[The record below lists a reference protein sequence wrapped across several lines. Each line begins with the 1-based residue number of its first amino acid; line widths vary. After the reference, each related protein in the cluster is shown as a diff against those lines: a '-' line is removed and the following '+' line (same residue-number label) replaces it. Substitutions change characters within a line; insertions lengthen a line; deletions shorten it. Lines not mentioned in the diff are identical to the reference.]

1 MKKLVPFVA
10 LCLLSTLSIATHAD
24 GSTSMMVVGDIELKS
39 IGPIAFGP
47 DQILFISDPKAA
59 SVYAVSMKEQSNSEA
74 KEFDLAGVDAKLAA
88 MVGVKATDILLND
101 LTLDTTSNR
110 AYLSASRGRGPD
122 AIPLLVSAGADGN
135 IELVELKNVTHS
147 KVTLWTLHGTD
158 RRGRNRQMDA
168 ITEIAFADDHVII
181 AGLSNEEFSS
191 RLRVVPFPF
200 AKLYNETGIEIFH
213 TAHGRWETHSPIR
226 AFTTY
231 TIQDELQLLA
241 AHTCTPLVTMPVK
254 KITSAGEKLIGDT
267 IAELGNRN
275 RPLDMLVYTKEGD
288 DYLLITNS
296 SRGVMKLAMDSMDKQ
311 EKMTERVAGTG
322 GVPADTIAGFEGVLQ
337 VEPWGDDKAVALR
350 KNTDGTHSL
359 ATLTLP

>member
-1 MKKLVPFVA
+1 MKKLFPLIVV
-10 LCLLSTLSIATHAD
+10 CLLLVLSANVQAD
-24 GSTSMMVVGDIELKS
+24 ASSLAVGDIELKS

-47 DQILFISDPKAA
+47 DQVLFISDPKDA
-59 SVYAVSMKEQSNSEA
+59 SLYAVSMKGQSASND
-74 KEFDLAGVDAKLAA
+74 KDFDLSGVDTKLAA
-88 MVGVKATDILLND
+88 MVGVKSTDILLND
-101 LTLDTTSNR
+101 LALDTTSNR
-110 AYLSASRGRGPD
+110 AYLSVSRGRGPD
-122 AIPLLVSAGADGN
+122 AIPLLVSATADGK
-135 IELVELKNVTHS
+135 IEIVELKDVAHS
-147 KVTLWTLHGTD
+147 KVSLWSLPGTD
-158 RRGRNRQMDA
+158 GRGRNRQMDA
-168 ITEIAFADDHVII
+168 ITEIAFADDHVIV

-200 AKLYNETGIEIFH
+200 GKVHNETGIEIFH

-231 TIQDELQLLA
+231 TLQDDLQLLA

-254 KITSAGEKLIGDT
+254 KITSAESKLVGDT

-296 SRGVMKLAMDSMDKQ
+296 SRGVMKLAMDAMGKQ
-311 EKMTERVAGTG
+311 EKMTERVSGTA
-322 GVPADTIAGFEGVLQ
+322 GVPADTIAAFEGVQQ
-337 VEPWGDDKAVALR
+337 VEPWGDDQAIVLR
-350 KNTDGTHSL
+350 KEADGTHSL